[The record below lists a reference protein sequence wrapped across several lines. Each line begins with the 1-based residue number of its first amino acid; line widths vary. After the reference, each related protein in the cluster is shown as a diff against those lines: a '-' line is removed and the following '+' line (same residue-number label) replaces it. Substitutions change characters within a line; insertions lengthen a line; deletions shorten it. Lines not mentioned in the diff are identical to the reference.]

1 MAIIKSI
8 EADNHRITI
17 VGDGIIRVYS
27 RGDVNKEGVESVFH
41 EISLIANGKKVL
53 MIIDPTEEKSMDA
66 EARKMIKQ
74 LGAIYCIGMAVIS
87 RKASITKII
96 NLLLKIDN
104 VKFPL
109 KMFTDNT
116 DAENWLKSL

>member
-1 MAIIKSI
+1 MAVIKSI

-27 RGDVNKEGVESVFH
+27 RGDVTIKGVESVFH
-41 EISLIANGKKVL
+41 EISLIANREKVL
-53 MIIDPTEEKSMDA
+53 MLIDPTEEKSMNN

-74 LGAIYCIGMAVIS
+74 LGEIHCNGMAVIT
-87 RKASITKII
+87 RKDHIKRIANILI
-96 NLLLKIDN
+96 KIDN
-104 VKFPL
+104 PKFPL

-116 DAENWLKSL
+116 QAENWLKSL